1 MPNQKHLAR
10 WTVKAAARPGKIWRL
25 PAGSSS
31 SHHLSGSGPPA
42 SASRHSMSALDC
54 NGRTIFVADAHRSDG
69 KRFVVR
75 ADEKLTAFLELEAP
89 IRRTAAPRRG
99 IFRRKQENH

>member
-1 MPNQKHLAR
+1 MANHQMKDWETIADNLGTAEWSR
-10 WTVKAAARPGKIWRL
+10 GCVATVDAV
-25 PAGSSS
+25 
-31 SHHLSGSGPPA
+31 
-42 SASRHSMSALDC
+42 
-54 NGRTIFVADAHRSDG
+54 GRTIWVADAHPDDG